1 MIDKRP
7 HLWCLFDRR
16 TSRVIEGLLF
26 DEARAFISNLDATEV
41 ENWFVWKEEWPDWR
55 LAIEVE
61 GLTEMIYRV
70 LHVSPPP
77 PPRGTEE
84 QAVVDKIDQVKKPRP
99 PALVST
105 SSFVPIETAVSNVP
119 ASETFPQQGG
129 DSYSISPGEFVIRQQ
144 KRFKKRMAVTIVGSM
159 NNQIYKTHTRD
170 ISVGGDV
177 P

>member
-61 GLTEMIYRV
+61 GLT
-70 LHVSPPP
+70 
-77 PPRGTEE
+77 
-84 QAVVDKIDQVKKPRP
+84 
-99 PALVST
+99 
-105 SSFVPIETAVSNVP
+105 
-119 ASETFPQQGG
+119 
-129 DSYSISPGEFVIRQQ
+129 
-144 KRFKKRMAVTIVGSM
+144 
-159 NNQIYKTHTRD
+159 
-170 ISVGGDV
+170 
-177 P
+177 